1 MLQQMSEATLTL
13 LLSMLVVG
21 AVIRFMPAAGHG
33 RRGRQ
38 SRSWAVWLGVGL
50 GMASSLVLTIINVEA
65 PKAVD
70 RQVVALITLPLAVV
84 LGIVFLALV
93 ALRSRRMRVHLPGD
107 ADDETQAASSMETPL
122 FGDFIVR
129 IVGALVIAL
138 TLFRCVPVAMS
149 QAVMMT
155 SGGVEIYSTPM
166 VLAILGYALA
176 WVLVCFL
183 AWLCYRICSWNNRLW
198 HEGQALD
205 QDSQVIVGCHR
216 LVHQQ

>member
-93 ALRSRRMRVHLPGD
+93 ALR
-107 ADDETQAASSMETPL
+107 
-122 FGDFIVR
+122 
-129 IVGALVIAL
+129 
-138 TLFRCVPVAMS
+138 
-149 QAVMMT
+149 
-155 SGGVEIYSTPM
+155 
-166 VLAILGYALA
+166 
-176 WVLVCFL
+176 
-183 AWLCYRICSWNNRLW
+183 
-198 HEGQALD
+198 
-205 QDSQVIVGCHR
+205 
-216 LVHQQ
+216 